1 MHGSKRTYRTFKFD
15 NTFAWKSAFAETL
28 SVPGNPS
35 VAVGNPPVFKGTPDV
50 WSLEDFLTDAVEV
63 LAGKGTLH
71 CRVHRS
77 RARGRSGVRILIAD
91 DGPGIAPE
99 HRKKVFEPLF
109 TTKGQNGADLGLW
122 MAKVLVQKN
131 AGPLRVRT
139 GPQGRQ
145 TCFVGLLPVPGP
157 VLPAELDQITL
168 NSLAQQLNRT
178 QITLLPREGQLDCA
192 QNPSPDSLRGGTST
206 SVGQ

>member
-1 MHGSKRTYRTFKFD
+1 MHGSKRTYRTFQFD
-15 NTFAWKSAFAETL
+15 NTFVWKSAFAGTL

-50 WSLEDFLTDAVEV
+50 WSPEDFLTNAVEV

-77 RARGRSGVRILIAD
+77 CARGRSGVPILIGD
-91 DGPGIAPE
+91 DGLGIAPE
-99 HRKKVFEPLF
+99 HRKRAFEPFF

-131 AGPLRVRT
+131 GGPLRVRP

-145 TCFVGLLPVPGP
+145 MCFVGFVPVPRP

-192 QNPSPDSLRGGTST
+192 QNPSLDSLRGGTST

>member
-1 MHGSKRTYRTFKFD
+1 
-15 NTFAWKSAFAETL
+15 
-28 SVPGNPS
+28 
-35 VAVGNPPVFKGTPDV
+35 
-50 WSLEDFLTDAVEV
+50 VEV

-77 RARGRSGVRILIAD
+77 RARGRSGVPIRIAD

-99 HRKKVFEPLF
+99 HRKRVFEPL
-109 TTKGQNGADLGLW
+109 TKGQNGADLGLW

-131 AGPLRVRT
+131 GGPLHVRP

-145 TCFVGLLPVPGP
+145 TCFVGFLPVPRP